1 MPSSNSIGAFAGLA
15 LALIIVPGPS
25 VMFVISRGVALGR
38 RAALLTVVGNA
49 AGVYLQVL
57 LVAFGLGVI
66 VERSALA
73 FTAVKLLG
81 AGYLVWLGIQAVRH
95 RKRLA
100 ALLTTTESV
109 RPHRTVLLDGFIV
122 GAANPKAT
130 VFFAA
135 ILPQCIQ
142 PGGAPAALQMAALGL
157 IFIAIA
163 LISDG
168 SWGLVAGTA
177 RSWLAGSPRR
187 LERIGGT
194 GGLVMVTLGLELAL
208 TGRKK

>member
-1 MPSSNSIGAFAGLA
+1 
-15 LALIIVPGPS
+15 
-25 VMFVISRGVALGR
+25 MFVISRAVTLGR

-66 VERSALA
+66 VERSAVA

-81 AGYLVWLGIQAVRH
+81 AGYLVWLGIQAIRH

-100 ALLTTTESV
+100 ELLGSTVSF
-109 RPHRTVLLDGFIV
+109 RPHRAVLRDGFVV

-135 ILPQCIQ
+135 ILPQYIQ
-142 PGGAPAALQMAALGL
+142 PDGAPAALQMATLGI

-168 SWGLVAGTA
+168 IWALVAGTA
-177 RSWLAGSPRR
+177 RNWFAGSPRR
-187 LERIGGT
+187 LERVGGA
-194 GGLVMVTLGLELAL
+194 GGLVMVVLGLELAL
-208 TGRKK
+208 TGRSD

>member
-1 MPSSNSIGAFAGLA
+1 MPSSSSIATFAGLA
-15 LALIIVPGPS
+15 FALIIVPGPS
-25 VMFVISRGVALGR
+25 VMFVISRGVALGC
-38 RAALLTVVGNA
+38 RAALLTVAGNA

-66 VERSALA
+66 VERSTVA
-73 FTAVKLLG
+73 FTTVKLLG
-81 AGYLVWLGIQAVRH
+81 AGYLIWLGVQAIRH
-95 RKRLA
+95 RRRLA
-100 ALLTTTESV
+100 TLLTTTEAV

-135 ILPQCIQ
+135 ILPQYIQ
-142 PGGAPAALQMAALGL
+142 PAGAPAALQMAVLGL

-163 LISDG
+163 VLSDG
-168 SWGLVAGTA
+168 IWGLVAGTA
-177 RSWLAGSPRR
+177 RNWFAGSPRR

-194 GGLVMVTLGLELAL
+194 GGLVMVALGMELAL
-208 TGRKK
+208 TGRRK